1 MRVVIVSK
9 ALVSGVYQ
17 RKLEEIAAAGD
28 IELTA
33 LVPPSWREPRVG
45 ELRLER
51 RFTHGY
57 TLETL
62 PIVFNGRHHV
72 HFYRGLNAALRR
84 LQPDVLHIDEESFNL
99 ATFQAMLIGRRL
111 GARSV
116 FYNWANIDRR
126 YPPPFSF
133 FERYTLTHA
142 AHAIAGNQEAAA
154 IIRRHGYRGPITVIP
169 QFGVDPQ
176 LFTPRSSA
184 RSDGTRVVGFIGR
197 LVPEKGAADL
207 IAALAGWPADVR
219 LRIVGDGI
227 ERAALE
233 QRAVAL
239 GVRGRVDF
247 QPAVSS
253 AQIVDEYRQ
262 MDVLVLPSHTTR
274 NWKEQFGRVM
284 IEAMACDVAV
294 VGSSSG
300 EIPHVIGEA
309 GIVYPEGDVSALRSA
324 VQRVLDDAELRRT
337 LIAAGR
343 ARMQAHYTQAAIA
356 QAHVAVYR
364 QAYAVR

>member
-9 ALVSGVYQ
+9 ALVSGIYQ

-51 RFTHGY
+51 RFTSGY

-62 PIVFNGRHHV
+62 PIVFNGRHHL
-72 HFYRGLNAALRR
+72 HFYRGLNAAVRR
-84 LQPDVLHIDEESFNL
+84 LQPDVLHIDEESFNV
-99 ATFQAMLIGRRL
+99 ATFLALRAGLRV
-111 GARSV
+111 GARCV

-126 YPPPFSF
+126 YPPPFSW
-133 FERYTLTHA
+133 FERYALTHA
-142 AHAIAGNQEAAA
+142 VHAIAGNQEAAA
-154 IIRRHGYRGPITVIP
+154 IIRRHGYRGPVTVIP

-176 LFTPRSSA
+176 LFTPRQTP
-184 RSDGTRVVGFIGR
+184 RSGPRVVGFVGR

-207 IAALAGWPADVR
+207 IEALPGWPADVR
-219 LRIVGDGI
+219 LRIVGDGV

-233 QRAVAL
+233 RRATAL
-239 GVRGRVDF
+239 GVRERVDF
-247 QPAVSS
+247 QPAVGS

-262 MDVLVLPSHTTR
+262 MDVLVLPSHTTA

-284 IEAMACDVAV
+284 IEAMACDVPV

-300 EIPHVIGEA
+300 EIPHVIGAA
-309 GIVYPEGDVSALRSA
+309 GIVYPEGDIAALRAA
-324 VQRVLDDAELRRT
+324 VLTTLQDDVRRT
-337 LIAAGR
+337 ALIAAGR

-364 QAYAVR
+364 QAATARN